1 MVGLRELS
9 ASLRCYRTS
18 TTADKGKSMIF
29 ANSPVGNFFYR
40 KTLYE
45 MAVEISIE
53 ERAQSQDFRCNFYT
67 LDANPA

>member
-18 TTADKGKSMIF
+18 TTANKREIKDFQKLHF
-29 ANSPVGNFFYR
+29 GNFFYR

-53 ERAQSQDFRCNFYT
+53 ERA
-67 LDANPA
+67 